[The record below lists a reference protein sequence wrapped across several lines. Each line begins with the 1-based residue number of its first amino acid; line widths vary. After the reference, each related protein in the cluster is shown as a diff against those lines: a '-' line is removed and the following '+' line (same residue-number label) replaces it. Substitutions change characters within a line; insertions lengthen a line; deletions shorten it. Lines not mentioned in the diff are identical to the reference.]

1 MSGEEDKISSGSAE
15 EKNNEPVKNNDD
27 LEKCRRERDEYL
39 DGWRRAKADFLNYK
53 KEEAARMEQFLKF
66 GQENFV
72 RELLPVLDS
81 FYLAIDIGQK
91 HNEDVRGLEMI
102 FSQLEDVM
110 RKFGLQRIEVKP
122 GEKFDASRHEAVAE
136 VESQEAAGAIVNEV
150 GRGYMLYEKVI
161 RPARVRI
168 SKGQSIKN

>member
-1 MSGEEDKISSGSAE
+1 
-15 EKNNEPVKNNDD
+15 
-27 LEKCRRERDEYL
+27 
-39 DGWRRAKADFLNYK
+39 
-53 KEEAARMEQFLKF
+53 
-66 GQENFV
+66 
-72 RELLPVLDS
+72 
-81 FYLAIDIGQK
+81 
-91 HNEDVRGLEMI
+91 MI